1 MMKSL
6 YEELGGTYTLGDD
19 GMLYPDLAIGDKDS
33 RPIGKWGRMHM
44 KYLEAEHPGLYE
56 RLILKGTLNRHLA
69 DANERAI
76 RMLERL
82 IVQMAAQEGITESL
96 KKAQSL
102 EWVRVPSSIM
112 RKFVYKSGRTKSA
125 QGREPALDYPIAEGR
140 ERVKGGEALNVS
152 SVFCYQP
159 AMSSCISR

>member
-19 GMLYPDLAIGDKDS
+19 GMLYPDLAIGDKDL

-102 EWVRVPSSIM
+102 EWVSRRNSI
-112 RKFVYKSGRTKSA
+112 RSR
-125 QGREPALDYPIAEGR
+125 AE
-140 ERVKGGEALNVS
+140 EIILHEVILTL
-152 SVFCYQP
+152 
-159 AMSSCISR
+159 

>member
-33 RPIGKWGRMHM
+33 RPIGKWGRIQM
-44 KYLEAEHPGLYE
+44 KYLESEHPGLYE

-102 EWVRVPSSIM
+102 EWVSRMNNIRS
-112 RKFVYKSGRTKSA
+112 R
-125 QGREPALDYPIAEGR
+125 AE
-140 ERVKGGEALNVS
+140 EIILHEVILTL
-152 SVFCYQP
+152 
-159 AMSSCISR
+159 

>member
-33 RPIGKWGRMHM
+33 RPIEKWGRMHM

-102 EWVRVPSSIM
+102 EWVSRMNSI
-112 RKFVYKSGRTKSA
+112 RSR
-125 QGREPALDYPIAEGR
+125 AE
-140 ERVKGGEALNVS
+140 EIILHEVILTL
-152 SVFCYQP
+152 
-159 AMSSCISR
+159 